1 MMLKSDRALEH
12 KGCSE
17 MVTRM
22 EIKLVTGTSLSVQ
35 CLRLCISPAG
45 GMCSKFLVREL
56 RFCMPASTKT
66 ENLVTTQVMQSVT
79 HGPRG
84 VVSLPPYSG
93 HEETLRDS

>member
-22 EIKLVTGTSLSVQ
+22 EIKLVTGTSLSIQ
-35 CLRLCISPAG
+35 WLRLCTFPAG
-45 GMCSKFLVREL
+45 GVCSKFLVREL
-56 RFCMPASTKT
+56 RFCMPASTKAK
-66 ENLVTTQVMQSVT
+66 NLVTTQVMESIT

-84 VVSLPPYSG
+84 VVSLSPYSG
-93 HEETLRDS
+93 HKETLRDS